1 MKCPEESKI
10 EIKRNEERKKY
21 CHFALKPREIRD
33 FTTNTK
39 SLIINALKEAAIK
52 AMNS

>member
-1 MKCPEESKI
+1 MRSE
-10 EIKRNEERKKY
+10 RNTVI
-21 CHFALKPREIRD
+21 FALKPREIRD